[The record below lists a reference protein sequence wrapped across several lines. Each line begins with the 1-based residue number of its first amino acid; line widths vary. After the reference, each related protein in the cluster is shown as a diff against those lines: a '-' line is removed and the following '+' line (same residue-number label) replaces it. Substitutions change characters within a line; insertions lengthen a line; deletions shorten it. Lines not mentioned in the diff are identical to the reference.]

1 MIKLIGL
8 AGKARGGKDAVG
20 DYLSKTYGHK
30 TFAMA
35 TPVKEAC
42 RVIFDWDDRH
52 LHGHLKDALDP
63 VYNVTPREAIQ
74 KLGTE
79 FGRNMINNDMWTI
92 KAEQKIKRHSRLVIT
107 DIRYNNEAELI
118 LENGGIII
126 DIKRRKSARALISG
140 VENHSSEKGINPN
153 LITDTATNNGSLDDL
168 YKKIDD
174 IILKHSHQ

>member
-8 AGKARGGKDAVG
+8 TGKARGGKDAAG
-20 DYLSKTYGHK
+20 DHIRDMCGFSAY
-30 TFAMA
+30 AMA

-42 RVIFDWDDRH
+42 RGIFGWDDRH
-52 LHGHLKDALDP
+52 LHGHLKDVLDP
-63 VYNVTPREAIQ
+63 VYNVTPRAAIQ

-79 FGRNMINNDMWTI
+79 FGRNMINNDIWTI

-118 LENGGIII
+118 LKNGGIII
-126 DIKRRKSARALISG
+126 DIKRRKSARALIFG
-140 VENHSSEKGINPN
+140 MENHSSEKGISPS
-153 LITDTATNNGSLDDL
+153 LITETVKNNGSLVDL

-174 IILKHSHQ
+174 IILNYGG